1 MLCVFGALGGSEG
14 EATLGTA
21 KAQYINIQNS
31 KYSSTT
37 YYCKHNLDA
46 HLYRYRCDMHV
57 FQMELLNKDMVVLE
71 CIFQRLE
78 YFALLGSMQSTR

>member
-1 MLCVFGALGGSEG
+1 MDG
-14 EATLGTA
+14 EATLGIA
-21 KAQYINIQNS
+21 KAQCINIQNC

-37 YYCKHNLDA
+37 YDCKHNLDA
-46 HLYRYRCDMHV
+46 HLNRYRCDMHV
-57 FQMELLNKDMVVLE
+57 FQMPNKDIVVLE

>member
-1 MLCVFGALGGSEG
+1 MDG
-14 EATLGTA
+14 EATLGIA
-21 KAQYINIQNS
+21 KAQCINIQNC

-37 YYCKHNLDA
+37 YDCKHNLDA
-46 HLYRYRCDMHV
+46 HLNRYRCDMHV